1 MTSMRLMPGARLG
14 IESEDDLVRMGIEEG
29 SPELGRRSAN
39 GDGRRG
45 DGGGGK
51 RRKLL
56 HRLRR
61 EMG

>member
-1 MTSMRLMPGARLG
+1 MPGARLG
-14 IESEDDLVRMGIEEG
+14 MESGERLVRIGIEGG
-29 SPELGRRSAN
+29 SRGIGRRSAN

-51 RRKLL
+51 RRRLL
-56 HRLRR
+56 HRLKR